1 MMMKKIKSPA
11 PIMDRAITSSSPVP
25 SSGAGVLLTVLFV
38 SPCVVVTPGNTEL
51 DVGNT
56 GRVVLGEIVSFEDAG
71 RTAIESVLKPWV
83 EDRVCVGVEDR
94 LFVRVEDG
102 VCIGVEDGV
111 CIAVEETS
119 RLGVE
124 GCSRVDDAIKL
135 GLDGYKVDDDV
146 DDDDSVNVDVN
157 TMSDDSWG
165 VGREE
170 TMDDGDTDDDDDDD
184 VNEGTNGPKTRDWEE
199 MDDGV
204 TTEDTEYSLDK

>member
-56 GRVVLGEIVSFEDAG
+56 GRVVLGEIVSFEDGG

-94 LFVRVEDG
+94 LCVRVEDG
-102 VCIGVEDGV
+102 VCVGVEDGV
-111 CIAVEETS
+111 CIAGEETS

-146 DDDDSVNVDVN
+146 DDDDDSVNVDVN

-170 TMDDGDTDDDDDDD
+170 TMDDGDTDDDD

-199 MDDGV
+199 MEDGA

>member
-1 MMMKKIKSPA
+1 M
-11 PIMDRAITSSSPVP
+11 
-25 SSGAGVLLTVLFV
+25 
-38 SPCVVVTPGNTEL
+38 VVTPGNTEL

-83 EDRVCVGVEDR
+83 EDRVCVGVEGR

-102 VCIGVEDGV
+102 VCVGVEDGV

-135 GLDGYKVDDDV
+135 GLDGYKVDDDDV
-146 DDDDSVNVDVN
+146 NADDDSVNVDVN

-170 TMDDGDTDDDDDDD
+170 TMDDGDTDDDDD

-199 MDDGV
+199 MEDGV

>member
-38 SPCVVVTPGNTEL
+38 SPCMVVTPGNTEL

-170 TMDDGDTDDDDDDD
+170 TMDDGDTDDDDD
-184 VNEGTNGPKTRDWEE
+184 VNEGTNGPKTRDLEE
-199 MDDGV
+199 MEDGA

>member
-56 GRVVLGEIVSFEDAG
+56 GKVVLGEIVSFEDGG

-94 LFVRVEDG
+94 LCVRVEDG
-102 VCIGVEDGV
+102 VCVGVEDGV
-111 CIAVEETS
+111 CIAGEETS

-146 DDDDSVNVDVN
+146 DDDSVNVDVN

-170 TMDDGDTDDDDDDD
+170 TMDDGDTDDDD

-199 MDDGV
+199 MEDGA

>member
-1 MMMKKIKSPA
+1 
-11 PIMDRAITSSSPVP
+11 MDRAITSSSPVP

-56 GRVVLGEIVSFEDAG
+56 GRVVPGEIVSFEDAG

-83 EDRVCVGVEDR
+83 EERVCVGVEDR

-102 VCIGVEDGV
+102 VCVGVEDGV

-135 GLDGYKVDDDV
+135 GLDGYKVDDDDV
-146 DDDDSVNVDVN
+146 NADDDSVNVDVN

-170 TMDDGDTDDDDDDD
+170 TMDDGDTDDDDD

-199 MDDGV
+199 MEDGV

>member
-56 GRVVLGEIVSFEDAG
+56 GRVVLGEIVSFEDGG

-94 LFVRVEDG
+94 LCVRVEDG
-102 VCIGVEDGV
+102 VCVGVEDGV
-111 CIAVEETS
+111 CIAGEETS

-146 DDDDSVNVDVN
+146 DNDDDSVNVDVN

-170 TMDDGDTDDDDDDD
+170 TMDDGDTADDDD

-199 MDDGV
+199 MEDGA

>member
-1 MMMKKIKSPA
+1 M
-11 PIMDRAITSSSPVP
+11 
-25 SSGAGVLLTVLFV
+25 
-38 SPCVVVTPGNTEL
+38 VVTPGNTEL

-102 VCIGVEDGV
+102 VCI
-111 CIAVEETS
+111 AVEETS

-135 GLDGYKVDDDV
+135 GLDGYKVDDDDV
-146 DDDDSVNVDVN
+146 NADDDSVNVDVN

-170 TMDDGDTDDDDDDD
+170 TMDDGDTDDDDD

-199 MDDGV
+199 MEDGV

>member
-56 GRVVLGEIVSFEDAG
+56 GRVVLGEIVSFEDGG

-94 LFVRVEDG
+94 VCVRVEDG

-111 CIAVEETS
+111 CIAGEETS

-146 DDDDSVNVDVN
+146 DDDDDSVNVDVN

-170 TMDDGDTDDDDDDD
+170 TMDDGDTADDDD

-199 MDDGV
+199 MEDGA

>member
-56 GRVVLGEIVSFEDAG
+56 GKVVLGEIVSFEDGG

-94 LFVRVEDG
+94 LCVRVEDG
-102 VCIGVEDGV
+102 VCVGVEDGV
-111 CIAVEETS
+111 CIAGEETS

-146 DDDDSVNVDVN
+146 DDDSVNVDVN

-170 TMDDGDTDDDDDDD
+170 TMDDGDTDDDD

-199 MDDGV
+199 MEDGV

>member
-1 MMMKKIKSPA
+1 M
-11 PIMDRAITSSSPVP
+11 
-25 SSGAGVLLTVLFV
+25 LLTVLFV

-56 GRVVLGEIVSFEDAG
+56 GRVVLGEIVSFEDGG

-94 LFVRVEDG
+94 LCVRVEDG
-102 VCIGVEDGV
+102 VCVGVEDGV

-135 GLDGYKVDDDV
+135 GLDGYKVDDDDV
-146 DDDDSVNVDVN
+146 NADDDSVNVDVN

-170 TMDDGDTDDDDDDD
+170 TMDDGDTDDDDD

-199 MDDGV
+199 IEDGV

>member
-1 MMMKKIKSPA
+1 M
-11 PIMDRAITSSSPVP
+11 
-25 SSGAGVLLTVLFV
+25 
-38 SPCVVVTPGNTEL
+38 VVTPGNTEL

-71 RTAIESVLKPWV
+71 RTAIESVLKPRV

-94 LFVRVEDG
+94 LCVRVEDG
-102 VCIGVEDGV
+102 VCVGVEDVV

-119 RLGVE
+119 RLGME

-135 GLDGYKVDDDV
+135 GLDGYKVDDD
-146 DDDDSVNVDVN
+146 DDDFVNVDVN
-157 TMSDDSWG
+157 NMSDDSWG

-170 TMDDGDTDDDDDDD
+170 TMDDGDTADDD

>member
-56 GRVVLGEIVSFEDAG
+56 GRVVLGEIVSFEDGG

-94 LFVRVEDG
+94 LCVRVEDG

-111 CIAVEETS
+111 CIAGEETS

-146 DDDDSVNVDVN
+146 DNDDDSVNVDVN

-170 TMDDGDTDDDDDDD
+170 TMDDGDTADDDD

-199 MDDGV
+199 MEDGA